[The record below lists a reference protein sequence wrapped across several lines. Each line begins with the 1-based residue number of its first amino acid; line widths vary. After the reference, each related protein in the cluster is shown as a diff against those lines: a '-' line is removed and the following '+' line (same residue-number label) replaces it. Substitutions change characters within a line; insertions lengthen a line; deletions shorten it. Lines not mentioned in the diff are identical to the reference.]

1 MVVFG
6 LMFLMAAFLTM
17 CCGFQLGCFRRAA
30 EAHNAQQQQQQQQ
43 VQDYVPQ
50 VSSPI
55 PLKTTNEV
63 RGASSETPTPCVTSK
78 LHHDERQRRIGI

>member
-1 MVVFG
+1 MIVFG
-6 LMFLMAAFLTM
+6 VMFLMAAFLAM
-17 CCGFQLGCFRRAA
+17 CCGFQLGCFRSAA
-30 EAHNAQQQQQQQQ
+30 EAHNVQQQQPQP
-43 VQDYVPQ
+43 QDYVPQ

-55 PLKTTNEV
+55 PLKTTNED